1 MPSVT
6 FSVAWPDGE
15 TAQYYSP
22 STIIF
27 DFLEAKKTYSQDDFL
42 QRVTR
47 GLDAAS
53 DRVVQKFGYACSAA
67 ADEKRK
73 ITSKFET
80 LHRNNI
86 DGEIR
91 ILAMS

>member
-6 FSVAWPDGE
+6 FSVSWPDGE

-27 DFLEAKKTYSQDDFL
+27 DFLEVKKSYTQDEFFK
-42 QRVTR
+42 QVTC

-53 DRVVQKFGYACSAA
+53 NRVVQKFGYACSAA

-73 ITSKFET
+73 ITRKLESLT
-80 LHRNNI
+80 RNNI
-86 DGEIR
+86 DGQVSVC
-91 ILAMS
+91 AMS